1 MISGRHYLAPR
12 SRSEKAVPMKIENSV
27 LFCKPK
33 AHNHRPMFV
42 ELPQNLILM
51 TVGAFLLGWIL
62 SSISSRMGS
71 ATKAKKRDPRDD
83 RIRSLEAEL
92 RIAQNELGQVRE
104 SVEQLEQEL
113 ETANGEIEKRD
124 KVISHQQGRVEE
136 LKKDLRDSVL
146 KTRELRAE
154 LSERAEESVR
164 SEVKLREV
172 ETELSVA
179 QASTDMIATGVL
191 DYSLAPDKDDDEDM
205 PAAGA
210 SKTAS

>member
-1 MISGRHYLAPR
+1 
-12 SRSEKAVPMKIENSV
+12 
-27 LFCKPK
+27 
-33 AHNHRPMFV
+33 MFV

-71 ATKAKKRDPRDD
+71 APRAKKRDPRDD

-92 RIAQNELGQVRE
+92 RIAQNELAQVKE
-104 SVEQLEQEL
+104 SAEQLEKEL
-113 ETANGEIEKRD
+113 EASAGDIEKRE
-124 KVISHQQGRVEE
+124 KVISHQQRQVEQ
-136 LKKDLRDSVL
+136 LKKDLKDSVL

-154 LSERAEESVR
+154 LSHRAEENVR

-191 DYSLAPDKDDDEDM
+191 DYSLAPDAKDDNDDDQQSAE
-205 PAAGA
+205 A
-210 SKTAS
+210 SKAAT